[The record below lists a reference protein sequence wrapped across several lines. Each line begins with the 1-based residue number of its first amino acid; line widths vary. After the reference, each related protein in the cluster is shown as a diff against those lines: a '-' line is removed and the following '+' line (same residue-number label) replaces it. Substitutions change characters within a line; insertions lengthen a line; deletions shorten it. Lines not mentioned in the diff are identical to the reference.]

1 MVMPQKHISL
11 SESLIGLGAFILNV
25 IKDKRK
31 TLDIV
36 IKDVD
41 KLINKNKNEKIYN
54 NIDNIVL
61 AIDYLYTIGAIDID
75 DEGRV
80 FNVFS

>member
-1 MVMPQKHISL
+1 MIMPQKHISL
-11 SESLIGLGAFILNV
+11 SESLIGLGAFVLSAT
-25 IKDKRK
+25 KDKRK
-31 TLDIV
+31 TLDSV

-41 KLINKNKNEKIYN
+41 KLINRNKNEKIYN

-61 AIDYLYTIGAIDID
+61 AIDYLFSIGAIDID
-75 DEGRV
+75 DEGRL

>member
-1 MVMPQKHISL
+1 MIMPQKHINL
-11 SESLIGLGAFILNV
+11 SESLIGLGAFVLSAT
-25 IKDKRK
+25 KDKRK
-31 TLDIV
+31 TLDSV

-41 KLINKNKNEKIYN
+41 KLINRNKNEKIYN

-61 AIDYLYTIGAIDID
+61 AIDYLFSIGAIDID
-75 DEGRV
+75 DEGRL

>member
-1 MVMPQKHISL
+1 MIMPQKHISL
-11 SESLIGLGAFILNV
+11 SESLIGLGAFVLSAT
-25 IKDKRK
+25 KEKRK
-31 TLDIV
+31 TLDSV

-41 KLINKNKNEKIYN
+41 KLINRNKNEKIYN

-61 AIDYLYTIGAIDID
+61 AIDYLFSIGAIDID